1 MHWREDALN
10 EAPNRLGAAAS
21 PIGQKSLV
29 ALLDPQSQDRPGD
42 HELLDLLG
50 ALEDVVGLLNTFGG
64 SGYGQTLGF
73 SSV

>member
-1 MHWREDALN
+1 MTRGKALVRGGRKATGN
-10 EAPNRLGAAAS
+10 EQNA
-21 PIGQKSLV
+21 GQ
-29 ALLDPQSQDRPGD
+29 LLDAQAADRPGD

-50 ALEDVVGLLNTFGG
+50 ALEDVVGLLNAFGG